1 MLFDLDNGKKN
12 KNKNLNRL
20 IKYVYRWEF
29 KKNTVLLRHLSP
41 PSVYSMV
48 GRKPIHPEI

>member
-1 MLFDLDNGKKN
+1 MLFNLDNGKKN
-12 KNKNLNRL
+12 KNKNLHRL

-29 KKNTVLLRHLSP
+29 KKNIVLLRHLSP

-48 GRKPIHPEI
+48 GRKPIHLEI

>member
-1 MLFDLDNGKKN
+1 MLFNLDNGKKI
-12 KNKNLNRL
+12 KIKT
-20 IKYVYRWEF
+20 KYVYRWEF